1 MTTHVSQS
9 IPGVDHFTT
18 LALVLL
24 CLLSQLPTGTS
35 MSYSNSGHP
44 DAREALKNERLPWE
58 LPIDNGSVFIAIN
71 DVMLLQ
77 ITPDGAISGT
87 KCRSSKYAM
96 LKTMPHFIKSKRVIV
111 VQGTETQLY
120 LCMNESGQLYSSP
133 ANSFTET
140 ECSFKF
146 NEQWIQSNDSTF
158 NKTVFR
164 LSRLRHHKKPF
175 YVGLN
180 CDGKPIVAKDCRQ
193 RRLLRKYLLFNM
205 GDFRPEENSG
215 SCEGISPPKCKRT
228 YLKFCRKVVRNFFTT
243 SVRELNQFRKRHCFK
258 RLGREK
264 NRSRKIAERC
274 NLGSSRNR
282 RRARRRHRRHRRH
295 PT

>member
-1 MTTHVSQS
+1 MTSHVTQS

-18 LALVLL
+18 LAFVLL
-24 CLLSQLPTGTS
+24 CLLTHFPTGTS
-35 MSYSNSGHP
+35 MSYMNGHP
-44 DAREALKNERLPWE
+44 DAREALKNERFDWE
-58 LPIDNGSVFIAIN
+58 PRVNEGSVFIAIN

-77 ITPDGAISGT
+77 INSDGTINGT
-87 KCRSSKYAM
+87 KCRSSRYAM
-96 LKTMPHFIKSKRVIV
+96 LETRPHYIDNKMVIV
-111 VQGTETQLY
+111 IKGIETQMF
-120 LCMNESGQLYSSP
+120 LCMSGLGKLYASP
-133 ANSFTET
+133 ENSFTEM

-146 NEQWIQSNDSTF
+146 NQQWIQSNDSSF

-180 CDGKPIVAKDCRQ
+180 CDGQPIVAKDCKQ
-193 RRLLRKYLLFNM
+193 RRQLRKFLLFNM
-205 GDFRPEENSG
+205 GDFKPEENSG
-215 SCEGISPPKCKRT
+215 SCEGKPVPKCKPKRT

-243 SVRELNQFRKRHCFK
+243 SVRELKQFRKRNCFK

-264 NRSRKIAERC
+264 DRSRKIAERC
-274 NLGSSRNR
+274 NLGSRRNR
-282 RRARRRHRRHRRH
+282 RRTRRRHRRH